1 MSLIDVVYG
10 YVQDKKE
17 IKLIITE
24 REGSVDF
31 LVQEQ
36 GDNPDK
42 ELESKIW
49 EAVAPVLGNK
59 YGVSSWTT
67 KRVNK

>member
-24 REGSVDF
+24 REGRVDF

-42 ELESKIW
+42 EL
-49 EAVAPVLGNK
+49 
-59 YGVSSWTT
+59 
-67 KRVNK
+67 

>member
-1 MSLIDVVYG
+1 MSLIDVLYG

-59 YGVSSWTT
+59 YGVSSWKR
-67 KRVNK
+67 KRVDE

>member
-1 MSLIDVVYG
+1 MSLTDVVYG

-24 REGSVDF
+24 REGCVDF

-36 GDNPDK
+36 GDKPDK

-49 EAVAPVLGNK
+49 KAVAPILGDK
-59 YGVSSWTT
+59 YGVSSWKTS
-67 KRVNK
+67 RVNK